1 MIDSMDVLK
10 NDTLN
15 GNSGN
20 DYLQG
25 DYGNDFLFGNE
36 GNDILVGNED
46 IDLFSC
52 GSGQDQILDFDVLLD
67 IKSNDCEEF

>member
-36 GNDILVGNED
+36 GNDILLGNEGRD
-46 IDLFSC
+46 RSSLEVNRIRYWTN
-52 GSGQDQILDFDVLLD
+52 QLD
-67 IKSNDCEEF
+67 IKSNHCEEL

>member
-20 DYLQG
+20 EHLQG
-25 DYGNDFLFGNE
+25 DYGNDFLFGN
-36 GNDILVGNED
+36 
-46 IDLFSC
+46 SW
-52 GSGQDQILDFDVLLD
+52 
-67 IKSNDCEEF
+67 

>member
-36 GNDILVGNED
+36 GNDILVGNESRD
-46 IDLFSC
+46 RSSLEVNRIRYWTN
-52 GSGQDQILDFDVLLD
+52 QLD
-67 IKSNDCEEF
+67 IKSNHCEEF